1 MDDQLNAQ
9 GAVALK
15 KQCEENL
22 NGWKRALA
30 DYENYRREVMTRTA
44 EMKEYH
50 LMQITADILPV
61 IDTLRE
67 ALTHIPPEH
76 HATPW
81 YQGLIQVGKQ
91 WEHFAKKYAVEQIQS
106 VGKRF
111 DPHIHEAID
120 TANNESRQHGEIIN
134 VLQHGY
140 TLNGKMIRPAKVT
153 VNKLNNNT

>member
-1 MDDQLNAQ
+1 MTQKNTTPQDESMDDQLNAQ

-22 NGWKRALA
+22 NGWKCALA

-61 IDTLRE
+61 VDTLRE

-76 HATPW
+76 HEAPW
-81 YQGLIQVGKQ
+81 YQGLMQVGKQ
-91 WEHFAKKYAVEQIQS
+91 WELLKKNL
-106 VGKRF
+106 GKRKEKR
-111 DPHIHEAID
+111 DGEKLEPGPPEGV
-120 TANNESRQHGEIIN
+120 RQKKKKIKKTRGDSD
-134 VLQHGY
+134 
-140 TLNGKMIRPAKVT
+140 RPT
-153 VNKLNNNT
+153 T